1 MADNITKIF
10 EITLD
15 AKAFGKGIADAKKE
29 LEQLKNEQRQL
40 DSQVKSGIALTEEQG
55 ALYAQNSAKIKMLNE
70 SIRDYSRELEKQMK
84 AAEIATRADEAMGSS
99 LNALRVDLKTLTAAF
114 DGLSRAEREGAKGS
128 ELQKK
133 IAALQVEIRSAEE
146 ATGRFQRNVGN
157 YPKVFDIA
165 GKTMQ
170 KFGGMTGAIA
180 SKLSSL
186 GKTMSD
192 FGIAAKAGTASAGAG
207 FNSLGIAVMSGPF
220 AAISIVITAIVAA
233 IHGLIKAVKS
243 SDDASTAFAE
253 AWAVVTPIM
262 DSAKRVMVGI
272 AETLGGIVLG
282 VMNVVKAVVGFLNPA
297 FKAAAEASQE
307 LVRAQDALEDKERE
321 HTENVA
327 KRAVRRSEIERQ
339 IGRSSRL
346 TAEERIKAI
355 EEVDAMERQSLE
367 EAKHIADERY
377 RLALADAKRKGQ
389 TDDET
394 KNKLTELRVATL
406 NAEADYNK
414 GMKMLEDKRRQA
426 LREIEAEEKRAK
438 EEAAKAAEEAAQR
451 QVEAQ
456 RKAQEVLAKR
466 IAEDKKLLEMFA
478 DQQLQQIE
486 DATEKDI
493 AIFTRAQEKKIA
505 ELRAMP
511 AHTAEAEAARV
522 ELIKAAENEIAAF
535 AEKKYKEAE
544 QARLKAANDA
554 IEQAAQK
561 ERERLRL
568 LMEAVKSNGEEAL
581 KLRLDA
587 LAVEEAAEI
596 RAKGKTEEAKAAI
609 EAKYQRLRYEA
620 ETAYTKAVQ
629 EEQLRQMEN
638 VAQSAL
644 LAAGKNAVDIAAATL
659 DTQKQMLAKLQ
670 SMSEQQ
676 AIAVYGSMDA
686 YALKI
691 QSLQAQVEQS
701 MEELTAA
708 EYEQA
713 AAIAGGFSAAAEAAA
728 NAFTEIGADATAFT
742 QFSKFLALAEMAIES
757 GKAIAAVASM
767 SAKGDPYTYAIR
779 LATAISSVLATIA
792 TATKLIKGAQIP
804 SAPKFARGGLVD
816 GPGTGKSDSINARLS
831 NGEAVINAVSTR
843 AYQPLLSAINQAG
856 GGVSF
861 GAAGTGVGDG
871 LAEMAVAIGKEVGKK
886 IAAMPAPVVSV
897 VDINAGQQR
906 VKVLDKF

>member
-1 MADNITKIF
+1 MAETITKIF

-84 AAEIATRADEAMGSS
+84 AAEIATRSDEAMGSS

-157 YPKVFDIA
+157 YPKVLDLA

-180 SKLSSL
+180 GKLSSFA
-186 GKTMSD
+186 KSMSD
-192 FGIAAKAGTASAGAG
+192 FGTAAKAGTATAAGG
-207 FNSLGIAVMSGPF
+207 FSNLGIAVMSGPF

-233 IHGLIKAVKS
+233 IHGLVKAVKS

-262 DSAKRVMVGI
+262 DAAKRVMVGI
-272 AETLGGIVLG
+272 AETLAGIVLG

-297 FKAAAEASQE
+297 FKEAAEASQE
-307 LVRAQDALEDKERE
+307 LVRAQDKLEDKERE
-321 HTENVA
+321 HSENVA
-327 KRAVRRSEIERQ
+327 KRAVRRSEIERK
-339 IGRSSRL
+339 IVEGAKITAKERL
-346 TAEERIKAI
+346 KNI
-355 EEVDAMERQSLE
+355 EEIDAMERQSLE
-367 EAKHIADERY
+367 EAKHIAEERY
-377 RLALADAKRKGQ
+377 RLALAAAKREAK

-394 KNKLTELRVATL
+394 KNNLTKLRVEKL
-406 NAEADYNK
+406 NAEVAYNR
-414 GMKMLEDKRRQA
+414 GMKELEGKRMKA
-426 LREIEAEEKRAK
+426 LREIEEEEKRAK

-451 QVEAQ
+451 QIEAQ
-456 RKAQEVLAKR
+456 RKAQEELAKR
-466 IAEDKKLLEMFA
+466 IAEDKKLLDMQA
-478 DQQLQQIE
+478 DQRLQQIE
-486 DATEKDI
+486 DATEKEI

-511 AHTAEAEAARV
+511 AHTSEAEAARV

-535 AEKKYKEAE
+535 AGKKYKEAE

-568 LMEAVKSNGEEAL
+568 LMEAVKANGEEAL

-596 RAKGKTEEAKAAI
+596 RAKGNTEEAKGAI

-629 EEQLRQMEN
+629 EEHLRQMES

-644 LAAGKNAVDIAAATL
+644 LAAGKNAVAIAATTL
-659 DTQKQMLAKLQ
+659 DTQKQMLEKLQ
-670 SMSEQQ
+670 SMSDRQS
-676 AIAVYGSMDA
+676 IAVYGSMDA

-742 QFSKFLALAEMAIES
+742 LFSKGLALAEMAIES
-757 GKAIAAVASM
+757 GKAIAAVTSM
-767 SAKGDPYTYAIR
+767 NAMGDPYTYALR

-792 TATKLIKGAQIP
+792 TATKLVKGASIP
-804 SAPKFARGGLVD
+804 SAPKFARGGIVE
-816 GPGTGKSDSINARLS
+816 GEGTGKSDSVPARLS
-831 NGEAVINAVSTR
+831 RGEAVINAVSTR

-861 GAAGTGVGDG
+861 GAAGTGVGNG
-871 LAEMAVAIGKEVGKK
+871 LDEMARNIGREVGKQFAK
-886 IAAMPAPVVSV
+886 MPAPVVSV
-897 VDINAGQQR
+897 VDINEGQQR
-906 VKVLDKF
+906 VQILDNI